1 MRSRVSCLRGSG
13 ISAAVLLVVQ
23 FASLPNVAWAGP
35 GAGATAN
42 ASSSGNRASGS
53 ATQSTGKNPAEKKV
67 AKRIQFRTL
76 ADKVKPGS
84 RARALASEAADGAGT
99 QPKARRTVPRGPRI
113 PSVRPRQM
121 FIPECYGPSNEFLC
135 APPSTP
141 SVPAAPQKRGRAV
154 PTAPVWT
161 YSMVEQVVRRVDVSL
176 VLPDPTI
183 RVGPDPSVNEWNMAV
198 VGYPLWLWSDSPA
211 VVSRT
216 ASRDGLSF
224 TLTGRRTQVQF
235 DMGDGTTLTCSEMT
249 PFDSS
254 VEPATPS
261 PTCGH
266 VYETASLPEG
276 RYTIRATS
284 TWSVTWSSLGF
295 SGVLPGQTTTTRT
308 LPVGE
313 LQSVLRR

>member
-1 MRSRVSCLRGSG
+1 MLRALG
-13 ISAAVLLVVQ
+13 IRYRKGGWVVTMLSLVVLLHGSTPA
-23 FASLPNVAWAGP
+23 FAAPR
-35 GAGATAN
+35 ATAAAAQSGSN
-42 ASSSGNRASGS
+42 GYSGTATASSPGSTDRTTKEIGLRSSKHRSGS
-53 ATQSTGKNPAEKKV
+53 WGKTSLGSARD
-67 AKRIQFRTL
+67 AQRTPS
-76 ADKVKPGS
+76 V
-84 RARALASEAADGAGT
+84 
-99 QPKARRTVPRGPRI
+99 RRMGVTIKRGPRI

-121 FIPECYGPSNEFLC
+121 FIPECYGPNNEFLC